1 MVKAVLKKIAF
12 SCPRALA
19 ALCLGLFFL
28 AFAQQ
33 SVAQPAQQAAQTAGI
48 PDEYRL
54 NLLIRSS
61 IIALNQAN
69 MTGNY
74 SVLRELGTP
83 SFQMTNNPARLAEI
97 FASLRARKLDL
108 SPIMFFNPKLVSQP
122 AIQDNQILRLT
133 GFFPTAPE
141 QVNFDLAF
149 QLFANQW
156 MLAGIAVSTSPAN
169 EAQRNA
175 QTSSL
180 QAPPPSN
187 APHGSNEGTSAGG
200 DGKIRIDLS
209 ESPPHPSKKPPAK
222 KPKPAPAH
230 NAQPPAQQQ
239 QEQAPP
245 KPAASNDKEQD
256 AAHAK
261 SSSVKQEW
269 APASE

>member
-1 MVKAVLKKIAF
+1 MVKAVLKRFAF
-12 SCPRALA
+12 SCVWALA
-19 ALCLGLFFL
+19 IQCLGACLPS

-33 SVAQPAQQAAQTAGI
+33 PGGQLAQPPQNPPI

-54 NLLIRSS
+54 NLLIRGA

-108 SPIMFFNPKLVSQP
+108 SPIMFFNPKLVAQP

-149 QLFANQW
+149 QLFGNQW
-156 MLAGIAVSTSPAN
+156 MLAGIAVSMSPAN

-180 QAPPPSN
+180 QAPPPAN
-187 APHGSNEGTSAGG
+187 PPHASGEGASGN

-209 ESPPHPSKKPPAK
+209 ETPPHPAK
-222 KPKPAPAH
+222 KPPMRKAKPAPVH
-230 NAQPPAQQQ
+230 NAQPPAQQP

-256 AAHAK
+256 AARTK

-269 APASE
+269 TPASE